1 MHACMEELRYLVV
14 FYLRGVVNVVDVCKA
29 LRETKLDK
37 KIKQKNI
44 HTFMS
49 LGFFEVPLCFH
60 CILILVYQFNAR
72 KNCKQEKKNYYF
84 VFPTPTNTIFYI
96 YI

>member
-1 MHACMEELRYLVV
+1 MHACMEELRYLLV

-72 KNCKQEKKNYYF
+72 KICKQEKKKLLFRLPYTNKYY
-84 VFPTPTNTIFYI
+84 IL
-96 YI
+96 